1 MYCCCFTNIDKN
13 EHFFL
18 HVDMLDTGSLGK
30 GSSMVQ
36 DFNFSNEIEYSVE
49 IYHDDY
55 SILGEGELTF
65 GGGSFICIKLDLS
78 SNFRAPLR
86 ELPTLRAKT
95 KEGQYFTLFNCEVDD
110 HLLYADFIVCG
121 NVKADISE
129 FHVKY
134 AQLSDWFLHGQYI
147 TGELG
152 ESVSWKNPT
161 PQLSI
166 TIKAAG
172 EDFSLKTETF
182 SSLTKRGED
191 HVIHEHTRF
200 IFKRAVGVFSVDELR
215 EKTFELSTLL
225 SLLTATP
232 VSIANVWVCFD
243 VGYPMPTYF
252 PAFKEIDGGSSSGAY
267 WTSCLTQRH
276 SLDDKW
282 ESIFERF
289 YTSPYRKTSWVRLA
303 GMQRYEGFWEFK
315 ILGYVSLLDEYVS
328 TYAKIA
334 NQKVTKAENQKVTRF
349 KEQIKL
355 LNKPLDKTQIDDVES
370 LIESVFVTS
379 RELTFKEKYDYA
391 RGLTDE
397 NIRRVI
403 NLTDDDFSLI
413 KRIRDKV
420 AHGAAP
426 DLSDTS
432 YQELHNIIEKIALLM
447 TYWAHSDLG
456 FLPSDFVTSLN
467 RTHNRLRLNKG
478 LDKVHLD
485 RITKSAEFIE
495 VSEILFDQFSSGQ
508 LSIINACFT
517 QNAEGELAHSKRHE
531 EMYNAW
537 INNRAKTSNLV
548 IDAFGSE
555 SERVTTAGSLYL
567 EFGEKTIRLPIAY
580 IIKDA

>member
-1 MYCCCFTNIDKN
+1 
-13 EHFFL
+13 
-18 HVDMLDTGSLGK
+18 
-30 GSSMVQ
+30 MVQ
-36 DFNFSNEIEYSVE
+36 DFDFSNEIECSVE
-49 IYHDDY
+49 VYYDDY
-55 SILGEGELTF
+55 SILGEGKLTF
-65 GGGSFICIKLDLS
+65 GCGGFICIKLDLS
-78 SNFRAPLR
+78 SNCRTPQR
-86 ELPTLRAKT
+86 ELPILRAKT
-95 KEGQYFTLFNCEVDD
+95 KEGRHFTLFNCEADD
-110 HLLYADFIVCG
+110 HLLYAGFIVCG

-152 ESVSWKNPT
+152 ESVSWNNPS

-166 TIKAAG
+166 TIKVAG

-200 IFKRAVGVFSVDELR
+200 IFKRDAGVFLVDELR
-215 EKTFELSTLL
+215 EKSFELSTLL

-232 VSIANVWVCFD
+232 VSIANVWACFD

-252 PAFKEIDGGSSSGAY
+252 PAFKEIDGGSLSRVY

-282 ESIFERF
+282 QSIFERF
-289 YTSPYRKTSWVRLA
+289 YISNYRKTSWVRLA

-328 TYAKIA
+328 TYAEIA
-334 NQKVTKAENQKVTRF
+334 NQKVTKVENKKVTRF

-355 LNKPLDKTQIDDVES
+355 LNKPLDKTQIHDVET
-370 LIESVFVTS
+370 LIESIFVTS

-391 RGLTDE
+391 KSLTDE
-397 NIRRVI
+397 SIRRVI

-432 YQELHNIIEKIALLM
+432 YQELHNIVEKIALLM

-456 FLPSDFVTSLN
+456 FLPSDFATSLKH
-467 RTHNRLRLNKG
+467 THNRLQFNKG
-478 LDKVHLD
+478 LDKIHLD
-485 RITKSAEFIE
+485 RITNSAEFIK
-495 VSEILFDQFSSGQ
+495 VSENLYEQFSSGQ

-531 EMYNAW
+531 DMYKAW
-537 INNRAKTSNLV
+537 INNRAKMSNLV

-567 EFGEKTIRLPIAY
+567 ECGEKTIRLHMAY

>member
-1 MYCCCFTNIDKN
+1 
-13 EHFFL
+13 
-18 HVDMLDTGSLGK
+18 
-30 GSSMVQ
+30 MVQ
-36 DFNFSNEIEYSVE
+36 DFDFSNEIECSVE
-49 IYHDDY
+49 VYYDDY
-55 SILGEGELTF
+55 SILGEGQLTF
-65 GGGSFICIKLDLS
+65 GCGGFICIKLDLS
-78 SNFRAPLR
+78 SNCRTPQR
-86 ELPTLRAKT
+86 ELPILRAKT
-95 KEGQYFTLFNCEVDD
+95 KEGQHFTLFNCEADD
-110 HLLYADFIVCG
+110 HLLYAGFIVCG
-121 NVKADISE
+121 NVKSDISE

-152 ESVSWKNPT
+152 ESVSWNNPS

-166 TIKAAG
+166 TIKVAG

-200 IFKRAVGVFSVDELR
+200 IFKRDAGVFLVDELR
-215 EKTFELSTLL
+215 EKSFELSTLL

-232 VSIANVWVCFD
+232 VSIANVWACFD

-252 PAFKEIDGGSSSGAY
+252 PAFKEIDGGSLSRVY

-282 ESIFERF
+282 QSIFERF
-289 YTSPYRKTSWVRLA
+289 YISNYRKTSWVRLA

-328 TYAKIA
+328 TYAEIA
-334 NQKVTKAENQKVTRF
+334 NQKVTKVENKKVTRF

-355 LNKPLDKTQIDDVES
+355 LNKPLDKTQIHDVET
-370 LIESVFVTS
+370 LIESIFVTS

-391 RGLTDE
+391 KSLTDE
-397 NIRRVI
+397 SIRRVI

-432 YQELHNIIEKIALLM
+432 YQELHNIVEKIALLM

-456 FLPSDFVTSLN
+456 FLPSDFATSLKH
-467 RTHNRLRLNKG
+467 THNRLQFNKG
-478 LDKVHLD
+478 LDKIHLD
-485 RITKSAEFIE
+485 RITNSAEFIK
-495 VSEILFDQFSSGQ
+495 VSENLYEQFSSGQ

-531 EMYNAW
+531 DMYKAW
-537 INNRAKTSNLV
+537 INNRAKMSNLV

-567 EFGEKTIRLPIAY
+567 ECGEKTIRLHMAY